1 MRARRFAFFLLCV
14 TMQMLIQR
22 KHSGRVGPP
31 TLLLLPE
38 AVFLEKEEYRAVKKE
53 LRSRVEA
60 MGYECAGIEL
70 VSEAGVY
77 VLRVFLEM
85 PDGVDTGDCET
96 VSRGLSS
103 YLDDIEDMLP
113 EHYMLEVSSPGA
125 ERPLFCPEDY
135 RRFAG
140 NTVNMR
146 MRSEGSTLEGGI
158 AGVTEED
165 EVLITSDGREIKI
178 PFGEIKRAHL
188 VCAPQK
194 GQKKS
199 FRKTPKKKK

>member
-1 MRARRFAFFLLCV
+1 M
-14 TMQMLIQR
+14 
-22 KHSGRVGPP
+22 
-31 TLLLLPE
+31 
-38 AVFLEKEEYRAVKKE
+38 EKEEYRAVKKE

-70 VSEAGVY
+70 VPDAGVY

-85 PDGVDTGDCET
+85 PGGVDTGDCET
-96 VSRGLSS
+96 VSRGLAS

-113 EHYMLEVSSPGA
+113 EHYMLEVSSPGV
-125 ERPLFCPEDY
+125 ERPLFCMEDY

-140 NTVNMR
+140 NAVSMR
-146 MRSEGSTLEGGI
+146 LTSEGSSMEGVI
-158 AGVTEED
+158 AGVTEDD
-165 EVLITSDGREIKI
+165 EVLITKDGCEIKI

-199 FRKTPKKKK
+199 FRKIPKKKK